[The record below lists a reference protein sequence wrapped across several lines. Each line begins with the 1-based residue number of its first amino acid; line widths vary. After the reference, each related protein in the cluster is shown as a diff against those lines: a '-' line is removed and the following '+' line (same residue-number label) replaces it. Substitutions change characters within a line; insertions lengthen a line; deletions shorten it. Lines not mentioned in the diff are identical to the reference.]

1 MADVGDRDLKGDRAD
16 MGPAPELVSVPGFPF
31 PVLASP
37 GLEQKAQ
44 ETARRCSGAHQLLAA
59 ALHVEPVVTLKVLA
73 GHDWRNPSLPYG
85 MPYYAAPDLVVA
97 GEPAE
102 FWHSFVPL
110 LESGPPSVYSTA
122 TQVYGDDPDLG
133 PFFNLLAVHELGHA
147 FHQPGTGAR
156 WLEETFANV
165 CLHTY
170 IAALEPGVLPVL
182 VTFPKVLTSLD
193 PAGFA
198 HRSLA
203 EFERLYST
211 MKPLNYGWF
220 QCHFHVVARLVHD
233 EAGPDGLQRV
243 WRRLGPPDELVLSHD
258 QLARP
263 LGSDF
268 DTELARALLA

>member
-1 MADVGDRDLKGDRAD
+1 MDPSPG
-16 MGPAPELVSVPGFPF
+16 LVSVGGFPF
-31 PVLASP
+31 PVLASL
-37 GLEQKAQ
+37 GLEQRAQ
-44 ETARRCSGAHQLLAA
+44 ETARRCSGAYQLMAA
-59 ALHVEPVVTLKVLA
+59 ALHVEPVFTLTVLA

-85 MPYYAAPDLVVA
+85 MPYYDPAARELVVA
-97 GEPAE
+97 GEPAD

-122 TQVYGDDPDLG
+122 TQVYGDNPDLG

-147 FHQPGTGAR
+147 FHQRGTAAH

-170 IAALEPGVLPVL
+170 VAACEPAVLPVL
-182 VTFPKVLTSLD
+182 VTFPKALTSLD

-198 HRSLA
+198 RRSLA

-211 MKPLNYGWF
+211 MNPLNYGWF
-220 QCHFHVVARLVHD
+220 QCHFHVIARLVHD
-233 EAGPDGLQRV
+233 EAGTDGLQRV

-263 LGSDF
+263 LSSDF
-268 DTELARALLA
+268 DAELTRALLA